1 MRGKLNAIILST
13 LKSGNKYGLEIIKE
27 IKHLTNGQ
35 MDVKLPSLYSNLHK
49 LESDGFITSYWENS
63 EIGGKRRYSA
73 LTEKGRKYIEEHP
86 YNFDEFKKFENV
98 SKNVST
104 TLAIQPD
111 FFNTIEHT
119 QRLKEETSQAS
130 PTRASEQDSIQNY
143 SILDYMNNQN
153 ENKIEQDNQEQ
164 NRPNNDIFVYDKTD
178 AVLLSDD
185 EIIPQDASTSL
196 LYKPTTL
203 THKDI
208 IDDSIDYDTI
218 FGDMIEKDSNYSD
231 ASSTSTYSQTDKG
244 ILLDPNL
251 KGKYADDYLSM
262 VSNKSTTA
270 PISYSYE
277 SDLYENNLVNE
288 EINQSFTSAH
298 IGEPNIDAVNSSN
311 QKNVASYLLKEKVNV
326 DDNLKANIFL
336 KRQKNKYD
344 YSSDYDFYNK
354 YDSKTVYE
362 KLNSIINRTPSSNAN
377 DAIQDVEQE
386 YVRPVT
392 LLEFIE
398 DCENS
403 GIVVQKYRKN
413 QSQLKSHRVYINKT
427 NLLTAIMS
435 YATLL
440 GLMFICYFAFKE
452 SLTELQSIS
461 YLIIGILSVGLIY
474 PVVYAFI
481 AGKNHSKV
489 LGYYNMQKELLP
501 RSIIFAV
508 IVLLTI
514 SINLLC
520 GLNSS
525 NIIDFLP
532 FIVLPIVA
540 SLVIYIDYLYK
551 SLLLQL
557 KAFREE

>member
-298 IGEPNIDAVNSSN
+298 IGEPNIDDVNSNN
-311 QKNVASYLLKEKVNV
+311 QKNVDSYLLKEKVNV